1 MKKVL
6 SVFVDES
13 GDTGFEYGASKYY
26 VVSLVFH
33 EQNNNI
39 SSQLNKFKDDPVFH
53 VGPII
58 RKENEFKD
66 LGLTER
72 KRYLNKVLI
81 LFTILPILH
90 KEFIYKK
97 KEFDG
102 DDAKT
107 LARLAKDIHSFLVQH
122 YDYFSSFDLINL
134 YYDKGQQI
142 VHKALAQAFG
152 ISGYPVEFKKD
163 VKQENYRL
171 AQVADYITSIRLTEL
186 KLSKGEL
193 SKSEERFFENKK
205 IFKRVYLRSLYK
217 KEF

>member
-58 RKENEFKD
+58 RRENEFKD

-81 LFTILPILH
+81 LFT
-90 KEFIYKK
+90 F
-97 KEFDG
+97 
-102 DDAKT
+102 
-107 LARLAKDIHSFLVQH
+107 FL
-122 YDYFSSFDLINL
+122 
-134 YYDKGQQI
+134 
-142 VHKALAQAFG
+142 
-152 ISGYPVEFKKD
+152 
-163 VKQENYRL
+163 
-171 AQVADYITSIRLTEL
+171 
-186 KLSKGEL
+186 
-193 SKSEERFFENKK
+193 FFTK
-205 IFKRVYLRSLYK
+205 SLYIK
-217 KEF
+217 RKNL

>member
-1 MKKVL
+1 MNKVL
-6 SVFVDES
+6 SIFIDES

-33 EQNNNI
+33 EQNNDI

-58 RKENEFKD
+58 RREDEFKEM
-66 LGLTER
+66 GLPER
-72 KRYLNKVLI
+72 KRYLNKILI
-81 LFTILPILH
+81 LYTILPIMH
-90 KEFIYKK
+90 KEFVYKK
-97 KEFDG
+97 KEFDE

-107 LARLAKDIHSFLVQH
+107 LARLAKNIHSFLMQH
-122 YDYFSSFDLINL
+122 YDYFSTFDLINV

-152 ISGYPVEFKKD
+152 ISGYPVEFKKS

-186 KLSKGEL
+186 KLTAGEL
-193 SKSEERFFENKK
+193 SKSEERFFENRKV
-205 IFKRVYLRSLYK
+205 FKRVYLRSLNK